1 MKQVPRYDS
10 NASNPPGL
18 KPSLSK
24 VFNDTLEKLCI
35 DCPMKQKIIIGNHN
49 LDCSGGI
56 REARYRNIQ
65 LRKYDGIHMFGPSGM
80 KAYTASVINILNK
93 AQLVK
98 VTPPKYY
105 DDGHKACNQAR
116 YQARHTNKRWDNS
129 TQYSQKKVA
138 PQAKSNQNND
148 YQYTVPTYSRF
159 YKLGDFF
166 PGN

>member
-1 MKQVPRYDS
+1 MK
-10 NASNPPGL
+10 
-18 KPSLSK
+18 K
-24 VFNDTLEKLCI
+24 
-35 DCPMKQKIIIGNHN
+35 KIIIGNHN

-65 LRKYDGIHMFGPSGM
+65 LRKYDGIHMYGPSGM
-80 KAYTASVINILNK
+80 KAYTASVVNIMNN
-93 AQLVK
+93 AQLVE

-116 YQARHTNKRWDNS
+116 YQARHRNKRWDNS
-129 TQYSQKKVA
+129 TQHRQKEG
-138 PQAKSNQNND
+138 PQENSNQKND

-159 YKLGDFF
+159 SQLGDFL